1 MHVFYYFQRIKFYQI
16 KAGCFKRIKM
26 QSQLS
31 RNVLRMKT
39 VNYQNVN
46 FYSVLSATKF
56 SNQDFRHEPNLHRK
70 EFPNNSTHLL
80 IKDVSR
86 IKNLLQHRSLNISA
100 VRFSEEVAASSIAAA
115 SETGF
120 TATAEAV
127 TATSIAASETVS
139 TASAEAVTAV
149 SSSDASKELLLDFLP
164 EKPTP
169 IDPTAILGKNIVF
182 IPSEIFNTNI
192 LHEFLSTK

>member
-1 MHVFYYFQRIKFYQI
+1 
-16 KAGCFKRIKM
+16 M

-46 FYSVLSATKF
+46 FYSVLSANRF
-56 SNQDFRHEPNLHRK
+56 SNQDFSHEPNLHRK

-100 VRFSEEVAASSIAAA
+100 VRFSDVVAASSIAAA
-115 SETGF
+115 SETGSTASAEAVTATFIAASETGF
-120 TATAEAV
+120 TASAEAV
-127 TATSIAASETVS
+127 TATSIAASETGF

-182 IPSEIFNTNI
+182 IPSEIFNTYI
-192 LHEFLSTK
+192 SHQFLITK